1 MEDEIFLS
9 GYCRRLDASRSV
21 YAELADGHLDAV
33 DCDYPDCPYRSNC
46 PIAAELE
53 KLH

>member
-21 YAELADGHLDAV
+21 CAELSDGRLDSV
-33 DCDYPDCPYRSNC
+33 DCDYPDCPHRSSC
-46 PIAAELE
+46 PIATELD
-53 KLH
+53 KLQ

>member
-21 YAELADGHLDAV
+21 CAELTDGRLDSV
-33 DCDYPDCPYRSNC
+33 DCDYPDCPHRANC
-46 PIAAELE
+46 PIATELD
-53 KLH
+53 KLQ

>member
-21 YAELADGHLDAV
+21 CAELTDGHLDAV
-33 DCDYPDCPYRSNC
+33 DCDYPDCPYCSNC
-46 PIAAELE
+46 PIAAQLD
-53 KLH
+53 KL